1 MINKCKTEG
10 LIYHNY
16 PNTFIKYSNDIR
28 CIFKNIDDYDHTKK
42 HKTLIVFGDMI
53 GDMLSDKKIEPIVM
67 EPFISDKKT
76 EHFSCIY
83 CSIIICSFKK
93 NIRFNYKHYCTMRIP
108 DMEGFS
114 FSHLSDI

>member
-42 HKTLIVFGDMI
+42 HKTLTVFGDMI
-53 GDMLSDKKIEPIVM
+53 VDMLSDKKIEPIVM
-67 EPFISDKKT
+67 EPFISDRKLNTSLAFIARLYFVISKK
-76 EHFSCIY
+76 Y
-83 CSIIICSFKK
+83 
-93 NIRFNYKHYCTMRIP
+93 
-108 DMEGFS
+108 
-114 FSHLSDI
+114 